1 MSRDR
6 NQSGQYADGI
16 DPETVAEVFDARD
29 DRARPVTAGDVVD
42 QLGIARRTAHNK
54 LNALVERGDL
64 ETRKIG
70 ARGRVWWRPIPRERE
85 RPSDASESGDVS
97 AGGGETTQPPG
108 QGETR
113 SATAHGDQSDPVND
127 AIDDALAALD
137 ASGGRRDAVRACGEY
152 LREHGSAQKSDF
164 VDDVYPDH
172 TAGFAS
178 PGGWWNKIGKEYLN
192 AVADDVDAVSAPV
205 KEGAHT
211 WRFDRSSAGG
221 GE

>member
-16 DPETVAEVFDARD
+16 DPETVADVFDARD

-70 ARGRVWWRPIPRERE
+70 ARGRVWWRPIPRER
-85 RPSDASESGDVS
+85 PSDAPVSADMS
-97 AGGGETTQPPG
+97 AGGGETPQPPG
-108 QGETR
+108 QSETR
-113 SATAHGDQSDPVND
+113 SAAAHGDQSGPADG

-137 ASGGRRDAVRACGEY
+137 APDGRRDAVRACVEY

-172 TAGFAS
+172 TGGFAS
-178 PGGWWNKIGKEYLN
+178 PGGWWNKVGKEYLN
-192 AVADDVDAVSAPV
+192 AVADDVDAVNAPPG
-205 KEGAHT
+205 EGSHT
-211 WRFDRSSAGG
+211 WRFDRSGAGG